1 MADDKDSVSKLKDLT
16 FLKNQLESLQRRV
29 ESEVNSGVSQFAHF
43 AATSITLL
51 GNGTMKDGVEEG
63 PQPRDPLKHPE
74 CSTWTRML
82 SSTHEVR
89 KPQEQ
94 PAYTAA
100 CRANVFHPP
109 RSSWWLFK
117 QDAIYS
123 PCSCHCNPTNSFIVN
138 AMVQRTLSR
147 RLVNLAAPQ
156 GKHRFGGTS
165 VCLGMW

>member
-74 CSTWTRML
+74 CSTWQIIMVAFQTR
-82 SSTHEVR
+82 
-89 KPQEQ
+89 
-94 PAYTAA
+94 
-100 CRANVFHPP
+100 
-109 RSSWWLFK
+109 
-117 QDAIYS
+117 
-123 PCSCHCNPTNSFIVN
+123 CHIF
-138 AMVQRTLSR
+138 TLQ
-147 RLVNLAAPQ
+147 LPL
-156 GKHRFGGTS
+156 
-165 VCLGMW
+165 